1 MEMVFREGATDEEV
15 ESKVRKK
22 GGRRS
27 NLRPPWELFSSEVV
41 MRLES
46 KECRLQALTCE
57 RLAQRST
64 SPIVKGAYADL
75 AKKWLKV
82 ADELQAVNAAK
93 PSPYRQNEE
102 APYSARTGA
111 SKNAGSAA

>member
-1 MEMVFREGATDEEV
+1 
-15 ESKVRKK
+15 
-22 GGRRS
+22 
-27 NLRPPWELFSSEVV
+27 
-41 MRLES
+41 MRLEP

-82 ADELQAVNAAK
+82 ADDLQAVINARSEPESQRRTTSISQRGWSK
-93 PSPYRQNEE
+93 PTPG
-102 APYSARTGA
+102 APGRI
-111 SKNAGSAA
+111 AG

>member
-1 MEMVFREGATDEEV
+1 
-15 ESKVRKK
+15 
-22 GGRRS
+22 
-27 NLRPPWELFSSEVV
+27 
-41 MRLES
+41 MRLEP

-75 AKKWLKV
+75 AKNWLKV
-82 ADELQAVNAAK
+82 ADEIQAVYNAAT
-93 PSPYRQNEE
+93 YRQKEE

-111 SKNAGSAA
+111 SKNGGSAA

>member
-1 MEMVFREGATDEEV
+1 
-15 ESKVRKK
+15 
-22 GGRRS
+22 
-27 NLRPPWELFSSEVV
+27 
-41 MRLES
+41 MRLEP

-75 AKKWLKV
+75 AKNWLKM
-82 ADELQAVNAAK
+82 ADEIQAANPAK
-93 PSPYRQNEE
+93 PFAYRQKEE

-111 SKNAGSAA
+111 SKNGGSAA